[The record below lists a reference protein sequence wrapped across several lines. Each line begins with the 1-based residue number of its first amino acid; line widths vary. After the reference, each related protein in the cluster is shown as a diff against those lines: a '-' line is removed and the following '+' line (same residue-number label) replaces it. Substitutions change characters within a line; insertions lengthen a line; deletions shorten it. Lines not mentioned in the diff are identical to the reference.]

1 MEDYNEFSFEKI
13 NNFKDRMNNLG
24 IKTSVVGEKI
34 LSESKLR
41 IEFPFGEKFRMIEI
55 PLSTPY
61 FFDNINKHDWAGIVP
76 LEEYN
81 CFWDKHANE
90 IICEVLGDTQLID
103 ARLINSGKDSKARI
117 NGIEISI
124 PSKSD
129 GRISALSII
138 IDGFNFGPNK
148 HIVIKNV
155 PCKSYSDVCALLD
168 NVINSYFFSL
178 EINTGT
184 LLYLKKRGVF
194 HKDKR
199 AKGNYVKEMNLLKY
213 DDAPLTLYL
222 NALRDGNSKLHK
234 YLGFYHVLEFYFPIF
249 TKQATIENIQIKLK
263 NPSFDWANE
272 NHILG
277 IINTISNN
285 RSSSTMDEKRQLENV
300 LQKCLDVDDLCFFI
314 EGNIEYRAMSKKI
327 SIISFDLN
335 KDKKIVAE
343 NLVSKLTARIYDI
356 RNKVVHKKAG
366 GEITTSDVLS
376 SIYPFSKEEE
386 LLIDDIKV
394 IEYVAQQV
402 LIYNSKK
409 MEI

>member
-1 MEDYNEFSFEKI
+1 MEDYSEFSFEKI

-61 FFDNINKHDWAGIVP
+61 FFDNINEHDWAGIVP

-103 ARLINSGKDSKARI
+103 ARLIDSVKYSKARI

-168 NVINSYFFSL
+168 NVINSYFF
-178 EINTGT
+178 
-184 LLYLKKRGVF
+184 
-194 HKDKR
+194 H
-199 AKGNYVKEMNLLKY
+199 
-213 DDAPLTLYL
+213 
-222 NALRDGNSKLHK
+222 
-234 YLGFYHVLEFYFPIF
+234 
-249 TKQATIENIQIKLK
+249 
-263 NPSFDWANE
+263 
-272 NHILG
+272 
-277 IINTISNN
+277 
-285 RSSSTMDEKRQLENV
+285 
-300 LQKCLDVDDLCFFI
+300 
-314 EGNIEYRAMSKKI
+314 
-327 SIISFDLN
+327 
-335 KDKKIVAE
+335 
-343 NLVSKLTARIYDI
+343 
-356 RNKVVHKKAG
+356 
-366 GEITTSDVLS
+366 
-376 SIYPFSKEEE
+376 
-386 LLIDDIKV
+386 
-394 IEYVAQQV
+394 
-402 LIYNSKK
+402 
-409 MEI
+409 